1 MQRDTAAAA
10 RVGAARLALRSK
22 SDQRLLHAQ
31 IVTLINNEAGTSS
44 GLVAALAV
52 AGLQPVS
59 LTVEPAPLAPAW

>member
-1 MQRDTAAAA
+1 M
-10 RVGAARLALRSK
+10 
-22 SDQRLLHAQ
+22 
-31 IVTLINNEAGTSS
+31 TLINNEAGTSS